1 MTLASWRKYPNDM
14 TPHVINV
21 DIIDRNIDPKTGVLR
36 TERLITC
43 KQNIPEFIRRI
54 IGGENVAHV
63 LEVSEVNPRTR
74 TMVLR
79 SRNLSMNQL
88 IDMEEVCTYQ
98 ADDTQDDHHTCFN
111 QEVKISV
118 FGVSLHML
126 RSRVEEFCLNRFKMN
141 AMAGRLG
148 MEQVIEKVIAERLTT
163 SSSLT

>member
-1 MTLASWRKYPNDM
+1 VTLASWRKYPNDM
-14 TPHVINV
+14 TPHVVNV
-21 DIIDRNIDPKTGVLR
+21 DIINRGIDQKTGVLR

-43 KQNIPEFIRRI
+43 KQNIPDFVRRVL
-54 IGGENVAHV
+54 GGENVAHV
-63 LEVSEVNPRTR
+63 LEVSEVDPRTR

-98 ADDTQDDHHTCFN
+98 IDNQDDQRTCFK

-148 MEQVIEKVIAERLTT
+148 MEQVIQKVVAERMT
-163 SSSLT
+163 SPTALV